1 MNWEAE
7 KKTRTQAVEAEAVE
21 GATKVFLARTKSFTR
36 RGRGMSA
43 ALSDS
48 LAKVAPTFIVD
59 VPRGAGK
66 TTVAE
71 NYRLNV
77 EEIFGRNAPLYVEIG
92 PGRGEQV
99 VSFAK
104 KHPEI
109 NFLVLEVWQPGLARL
124 VTSAAESG
132 LSNLRAIEADAQ
144 VALPVL
150 LPSASIRELWTFFPD
165 PWRKARHHK
174 RRLVEPGFAATV
186 ADLLEDG
193 GIWRLATDWENYAEQ
208 MLEVLHE
215 STELENPYT
224 GEDGMPDFAPRF
236 TGRMLTHFETRG
248 REAGRESRDLVAV
261 RLPRIS

>member
-1 MNWEAE
+1 MNLEAQKE
-7 KKTRTQAVEAEAVE
+7 PGAQAVEAGAVE
-21 GATKVFLARTKSFTR
+21 DPTQVFLARTKSFTR

-43 ALSDS
+43 ALSGS
-48 LAKVAPTFIVD
+48 FAKAATSFMVD

-71 NYRLNV
+71 DYRLNV
-77 EEIFGRNAPLYVEIG
+77 EELFGRNAPLYVEIG

-109 NFLVLEVWQPGLARL
+109 NFLVFEVWQPGLARL
-124 VTSAAESG
+124 VTSAAEVG
-132 LSNLRAIEADAQ
+132 LSNIRAIEADAQ

-150 LPSASIRELWTFFPD
+150 LQSASIREIWTFFPD

-174 RRLVEPGFAATV
+174 RRLVEAGFAATV

-215 STELENPYT
+215 STELENPYMDA
-224 GEDGMPDFAPRF
+224 GGRPDFAPRF
-236 TGRMLTHFETRG
+236 SGRTLTHFETRG
-248 REAGRESRDLVAV
+248 HEAGRESRDLVAV
-261 RLPRIS
+261 RLPRLS